1 MNTMALPESAPTLVR
16 LVARPAPEI
25 RPALESDQ
33 GTAGTVIKMPRR
45 PVPDAAPD
53 SGSDNDHGPSTLA
66 LDPLANER
74 ALVAEMSRKI
84 SQASLEVL
92 CGARSVQQL
101 ARWLDTMCF
110 NALTTRAR
118 LYAQAC
124 QAENR
129 HSSCGAADGNVSTL
143 HHQPIV
149 HSVHVSPVTPGV
161 YETSVVIADKTRFR
175 AIAMRFEEIQGTW
188 KVTALRIG

>member
-1 MNTMALPESAPTLVR
+1 MNTMALPESAPTVVR

-25 RPALESDQ
+25 RTPDSGDQ
-33 GTAGTVIKMPRR
+33 GNSGTVIKMPRR
-45 PVPDAAPD
+45 PGSETAPSPAAAQA
-53 SGSDNDHGPSTLA
+53 GTPSTLA

-74 ALVAEMSRKI
+74 ALVAEMSKKI
-84 SQASLEVL
+84 SQAVLEVL

-124 QAENR
+124 QEETR
-129 HSSCGAADGNVSTL
+129 HSSGGVAEDNVRTL

-149 HSVHVSPVTPGV
+149 HSVHVSPVIPGI

-175 AIAMRFEEIQGTW
+175 AIAMRFEESQGAW